1 MKRNTLLQ
9 LLLILLIAAGAGATG
24 WYILRIETPPTA
36 GEYAGEAAAE
46 EEEVKGPNRGRL
58 LQDGDFALEVTI
70 FETGTPPEFRLFAYD
85 KGELLPPEAV
95 KATLDL
101 VRLGNQID
109 RFVFEPR
116 GTHLGAEGVVTEP
129 HSFDVNIS
137 ATYAGKTHQ
146 WSYESHEGRTT
157 IPDDVAARSGI
168 ETAVAGPMEISELL
182 STNGFITADPKKV
195 VRVAPRFSGTVERL
209 MVDPGQLVKAG
220 DELAQVENQQT
231 GVSFSVTAPMDGEVL
246 EIQMR
251 PGERASENS
260 YILIADLS
268 TVWAQLRIYSRDRS
282 SVEKGQT
289 VFISNPDGTQAASGT
304 ITYISPVASSA
315 SQTQLARVVLDNEN
329 GQWLPGFYINA
340 SIEISKE
347 EAPLAVL
354 KSGLQTF
361 RDFTV
366 VFAKVDETYEVR
378 MLEFGREDGETIE
391 VVGGLKPGE
400 TYVTENSFLLKADVL
415 KSGAS
420 HDH

>member
-1 MKRNTLLQ
+1 
-9 LLLILLIAAGAGATG
+9 
-24 WYILRIETPPTA
+24 
-36 GEYAGEAAAE
+36 
-46 EEEVKGPNRGRL
+46 
-58 LQDGDFALEVTI
+58 
-70 FETGTPPEFRLFAYD
+70 
-85 KGELLPPEAV
+85 
-95 KATLDL
+95 
-101 VRLGNQID
+101 
-109 RFVFEPR
+109 
-116 GTHLGAEGVVTEP
+116 
-129 HSFDVNIS
+129 
-137 ATYAGKTHQ
+137 
-146 WSYESHEGRTT
+146 
-157 IPDDVAARSGI
+157 
-168 ETAVAGPMEISELL
+168 
-182 STNGFITADPKKV
+182 
-195 VRVAPRFSGTVERL
+195 
-209 MVDPGQLVKAG
+209 
-220 DELAQVENQQT
+220 
-231 GVSFSVTAPMDGEVL
+231 
-246 EIQMR
+246 MR

>member
-1 MKRNTLLQ
+1 MKRNTLTQ
-9 LLLILLIAAGAGATG
+9 SLLILLITGASGAVG
-24 WYILRIETPPTA
+24 WHLLTSEASAETS
-36 GEYAGEAAAE
+36 GYGEAADTEAA
-46 EEEVKGPNRGRL
+46 EVKGPNGGLL
-58 LQDGDFALEVTI
+58 LQDGNFAVEVTI
-70 FETGTPPEFRLFAYD
+70 YETDIPPEFRLYAYEN
-85 KGELLPPEAV
+85 GELLAPDNV

-101 VRLGNQID
+101 VRLGNQVD
-109 RFVFEPR
+109 RFVFESR
-116 GTHLGAEGVVTEP
+116 GDYLGAEGVVTEP
-129 HSFDVNIS
+129 HSFDVNVS
-137 ATYAGKTHQ
+137 ANYSGKTYT
-146 WSYESHEGRTT
+146 WSYESHEGRTI
-157 IPDDVAARSGI
+157 IPDDIAARSGI
-168 ETAVAGPMEISELL
+168 ETAVAGSMEISPIL

-195 VRVAPRFSGTVERL
+195 VRVAPRFTGTVERL